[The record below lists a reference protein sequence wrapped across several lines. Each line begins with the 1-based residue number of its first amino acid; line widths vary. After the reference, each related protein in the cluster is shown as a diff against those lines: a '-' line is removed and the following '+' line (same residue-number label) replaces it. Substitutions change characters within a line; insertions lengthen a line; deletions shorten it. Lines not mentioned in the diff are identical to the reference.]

1 MIKLLKNFILLMVF
15 ITTIF
20 SCNKKLE
27 IAPENTLVENEVFKT
42 ELGAEQAISEIYYNF
57 LKAETNYFSYTYG
70 DFTTP
75 ILKKSI
81 NNNTY
86 DLGQTTP
93 VDYYVVNT
101 WTAFFKA
108 INSANNV
115 INKIP
120 LYGNFS
126 DVKEKQFI
134 AEAKF
139 VRAYSF
145 LQLLDLYGDGAL
157 TGKMSGLGLP
167 LQLTPFEGYN
177 TGQIIPRSTNGE
189 VYAQI
194 VKDLTESITDL
205 PLKQADDLKTRSRAT
220 KGAAYSLLARVDLYM
235 GKYAEAATAA
245 KFVIDLE
252 PSVYSLVPN
261 LLNLF
266 PPDPDGTAKSFTMEN
281 VFGLPVSQ
289 LVSTYTSIGNGI
301 SGSYFFKRS
310 YWINPDFINEF
321 DNGDLRVSQ
330 LMWKGDSIYNPDRL
344 NDKTTFKF
352 NNNFGRDN
360 VPLIRY
366 AEVLLTRAEAL
377 ARTIGINQESIDLLN
392 RIYQRSLPA
401 AASYSTADFG
411 SATDLIDRILLER
424 KHELAFESLY
434 RYDLLRT
441 NQPLHSP
448 DIPDNKKV
456 LPVPQIEIDISN
468 GIIIQNPG
476 YL

>member
-1 MIKLLKNFILLMVF
+1 MIKELKNFLLLMVF

-42 ELGAEQAISEIYYNF
+42 ELGAEQAISEVYYNF
-57 LKAETNYFSYTYG
+57 LNAETNYFSYTYG

-75 ILKKSI
+75 ILIKSI
-81 NNNTY
+81 NNTSY
-86 DLGQTTP
+86 DLGQASP
-93 VDYYVVNT
+93 VDYYVIGT

-115 INKIP
+115 IKKIP

-145 LQLLDLYGDGAL
+145 LHLLVLYGDGAF

-177 TGQIIPRSTNGE
+177 TGEIIPRSTNGE

-194 VKDLTESITDL
+194 VKDLTESIPDL

-220 KGAAYSLLARVDLYM
+220 KGGAYALLARADLYM
-235 GKYAEAATAA
+235 GKFADAADAA
-245 KFVIDLE
+245 KSVINLE
-252 PSVYSLVPN
+252 PSVYTLTSN
-261 LLNLF
+261 LRSLF
-266 PPDPDGTAKSFTMEN
+266 PFNPDGTAQTLTAEYIFA
-281 VFGLPVSQ
+281 LPVSQ
-289 LVSTYTSIGNGI
+289 LVSTSTSITNGI
-301 SGSYFFKRS
+301 SGAYFFKRS
-310 YWINPDFINEF
+310 FWINPDFINEF

-377 ARTIGINQESIDLLN
+377 ARTSGINQESIDLLN
-392 RIYQRSLPA
+392 RIHQRSIPSA
-401 AASYSTADFG
+401 VSYTIADFG
-411 SATDLIDRILLER
+411 SATDLINKILLER
-424 KHELAFESLY
+424 KHELAFEGLY

-456 LPVPQIEIDISN
+456 LPIPQIEIDISK